1 MPNTTYP
8 SRTAVTGDNGSTI
21 VHGSPRTHMTSHPH
35 FEDRS
40 GQRWHTRLRDAQHEA
55 ASTGKLIF
63 VEFSRPTCRSCRCL
77 FDELLPDPEC
87 ATLLKD
93 SFVCLA
99 ADTSRPE
106 ADLLEIGAQ
115 HMPYATMLPVC
126 FYLTPDG
133 DFLHGSTGR
142 LDKQVFTADLRHA
155 MNQAQRL
162 AEP

>member
-1 MPNTTYP
+1 
-8 SRTAVTGDNGSTI
+8 
-21 VHGSPRTHMTSHPH
+21 MTSHPH
-35 FEDRS
+35 FDDRS
-40 GQRWHTRLRDAQHEA
+40 GQRWHTRLQDAQSEA
-55 ASTGKLIF
+55 ASAGKLIF
-63 VEFSRPTCRSCRCL
+63 VEFSRPTCRSCRSL

-133 DFLHGSTGR
+133 EFLHGSTGR

-155 MNQAQRL
+155 LNQAQRL